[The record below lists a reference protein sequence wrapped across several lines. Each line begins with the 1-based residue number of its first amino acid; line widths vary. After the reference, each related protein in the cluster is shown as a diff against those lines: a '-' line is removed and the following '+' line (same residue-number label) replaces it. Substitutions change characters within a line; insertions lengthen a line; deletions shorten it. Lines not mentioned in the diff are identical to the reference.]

1 MIPAPTSEKDDAV
14 SKERYRTIAAGMSGG
29 IGGDPYYGY
38 RTDLYGHVSDQ
49 LKRHGTPV
57 DNQRIYLVKGL
68 FEKTLPSLGITDIAF
83 AHVDCDWY
91 DPVRFCLDAVA
102 KKLSRNGLIVIDD
115 YHDYKG
121 CRRAVDEF
129 LAANADY
136 AVLPGVNPILRR
148 RAA

>member
-1 MIPAPTSEKDDAV
+1 
-14 SKERYRTIAAGMSGG
+14 
-29 IGGDPYYGY
+29 
-38 RTDLYGHVSDQ
+38 
-49 LKRHGTPV
+49 
-57 DNQRIYLVKGL
+57 
-68 FEKTLPSLGITDIAF
+68 
-83 AHVDCDWY
+83 
-91 DPVRFCLDAVA
+91 
-102 KKLSRNGLIVIDD
+102 LIVIDD